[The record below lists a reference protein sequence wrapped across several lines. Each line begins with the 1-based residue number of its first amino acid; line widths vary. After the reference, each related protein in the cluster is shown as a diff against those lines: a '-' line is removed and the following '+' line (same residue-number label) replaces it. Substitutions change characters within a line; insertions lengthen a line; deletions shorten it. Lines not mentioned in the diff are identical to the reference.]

1 MGRGK
6 AMKTYTQFNAPGR
19 MRIVAVLKSPAF
31 HALPGAMPSLAVW
44 LRLPPLEIIT
54 FCLTSLALSNGFYR
68 YQRWD
73 VSRIQD
79 WSFIQ
84 WGEFVARGF
93 IRARGMLLL
102 PLILPFF

>member
-1 MGRGK
+1 
-6 AMKTYTQFNAPGR
+6 MKTYTQFNAPGR

-44 LRLPPLEIIT
+44 LRLPPLGIIT
-54 FCLTSLALSNGFYR
+54 FCLTALALSYCFYR

-84 WGEFVARGF
+84 WDECIAGAF
-93 IRARGMLLL
+93 IGTGNSVLV
-102 PLILPFF
+102 PLVMQLFL